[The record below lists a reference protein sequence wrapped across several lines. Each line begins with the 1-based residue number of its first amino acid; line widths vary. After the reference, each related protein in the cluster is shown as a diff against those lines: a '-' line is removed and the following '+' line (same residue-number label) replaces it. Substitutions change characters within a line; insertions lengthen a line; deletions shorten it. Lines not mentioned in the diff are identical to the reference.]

1 MHRYEHRKDI
11 PQQYTWDLTSLFSS
25 VEEWEREFQE
35 VQRQLPLLC
44 SLQGTL
50 SQSGDALWRVL
61 QQRDEVSHRVERLY
75 TYASLL
81 LDEDT
86 TQGLPQSLVDRISQL
101 IAQIS
106 SALSF
111 IEPEILALSQETL
124 NAYFAQTPALAAYEH
139 MLHDLNRKR
148 SHTHSSDVE
157 AILAAFETVGETPS
171 HIFFMLSNADF
182 QPLSLIDEAGEEVVL
197 TERNYQTY
205 IRSKNQRVR
214 KEAFELM
221 HNALLKQ
228 QHTRAATLSAQVK
241 VHLFSAQQRAFKTCR
256 ESALASSNIP
266 VEVYDNLV
274 ATVSEYIP
282 LLNRYLKL
290 RKQFLDLDEL
300 HMYDFF
306 APIVEEVSDEISYSQ
321 ACEAA
326 LDALAPLGIEYVNIA
341 RKAIN
346 ERWIDVYE
354 CPGKLSGASTTRL
367 YGSHPFI
374 LLNWQ
379 NNYQSIYTLMHELG
393 HAIHAYYAQ
402 ANQPYL
408 YGDYTVF
415 VAEVASTLN
424 EALLTEYLLKQTANH
439 TLRLAI
445 LDYSLEKMRSL
456 LFRQALSADF
466 EQQFHRKAEQG
477 EALTADVLST
487 TYYRLNEKFYGEA
500 AIVDDLIAIEW
511 ARIPHLYYNFYV
523 YQYATGIAAS
533 NALVEQILH
542 DGPPAVKR
550 YLQFLNSGSSAYSI
564 ELLQRAGCDMTTPEP
579 VHRACQHFMTR
590 LAQMEAATLAT

>member
-1 MHRYEHRKDI
+1 MNEYEQRKDI

-25 VEEWEREFQE
+25 IEEWEREFQE
-35 VQRQLPLLC
+35 IQRQLPLLR
-44 SLQGTL
+44 SLQKTL
-50 SQSGDALWRVL
+50 SQSGNALWSVL
-61 QQRDEVSHRVERLY
+61 QKRDEVSHRVERLY

-86 TQGLPQSLVDRISQL
+86 TQGLSQSLVDRISQL

-124 NAYFAQTPALAAYEH
+124 NAYLAQTPALASYEH
-139 MLHDLNRKR
+139 MLHDLDRKR
-148 SHTHSSDVE
+148 SHTRSSDVE

-171 HIFFMLSNADF
+171 HIFFMLGNADF
-182 QPLSLIDEAGEEVVL
+182 QPLSLIDEVGEKIVL
-197 TERNYQTY
+197 TEGNYQTY

-214 KEAFELM
+214 KEAFEIM

-241 VHLFSAQQRAFKTCR
+241 VHMFSAQQRAFKTCR
-256 ESALASSNIP
+256 ESSLATSNIP

-306 APIVEEVSDEISYSQ
+306 APIIEGVSDEISYPQ
-321 ACEAA
+321 ACEVA
-326 LDALAPLGIEYVNIA
+326 LDALAPLGNEYVNIA
-341 RKAIN
+341 RKAVS
-346 ERWIDVYE
+346 ERWIDVYGY
-354 CPGKLSGASTTRL
+354 PSKLSGASTTRL
-367 YGSHPFI
+367 YGSHP
-374 LLNWQ
+374 WQ
-379 NNYQSIYTLMHELG
+379 NNYQSLYTLMHELG
-393 HAIHAYYAQ
+393 HAIHAYYSQ
-402 ANQPYL
+402 AHQPYQ

-424 EALLTEYLLKQTANH
+424 EALLTEYLLKQVADR
-439 TLRLAI
+439 TLRLAT
-445 LDYSLEKMRSL
+445 LNYSLEKMRSL

-466 EQQFHRKAEQG
+466 EQQFYRKIEQG
-477 EALTADVLST
+477 EAPTADVFST
-487 TYYRLNEKFYGEA
+487 MYYLLNKKFYGEV
-500 AIVDDLIAIEW
+500 AIVDGLIGIEW
-511 ARIPHLYYNFYV
+511 ARIPHFYYNFYV

-542 DGPPAVKR
+542 DGPLAVKR
-550 YLQFLNSGSSAYSI
+550 YLQFLSSGSSDYSI
-564 ELLQRAGCDMTTPEP
+564 ELLQRAGCDMTTAEP
-579 VHRACQHFMTR
+579 IRRACQRFMTY